1 MRNCNNP
8 HCLHL
13 AVFAVCSSE
22 GIDNM
27 QNCNNCKLHELHL

>member
-8 HCLHL
+8 HYLQL

-22 GIDNM
+22 DMRNL

>member
-1 MRNCNNP
+1 MRSCNNSYY
-8 HCLHL
+8 LHL

-22 GIDNM
+22 SIDNL